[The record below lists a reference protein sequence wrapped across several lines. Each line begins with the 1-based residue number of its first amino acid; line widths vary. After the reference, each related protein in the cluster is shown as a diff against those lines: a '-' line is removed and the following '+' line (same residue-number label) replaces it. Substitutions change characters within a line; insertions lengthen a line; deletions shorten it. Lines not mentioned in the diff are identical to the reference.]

1 MTLPTEK
8 AAVPFDETKLALP
21 GGIAAANA
29 IVSRLLAAIAP
40 GIVVIDHRNLVRHVD
55 AAAREPGETLM
66 TFDTTHFFAPVQVC
80 RGEGMFERWCCL

>member
-8 AAVPFDETKLALP
+8 ANSAFDETKLALP

-29 IVSRLLAAIAP
+29 IAARLLAAIAP
-40 GIVVIDHRNLVRHVD
+40 GIVVLHHGNLVRHVD

-66 TFDTTHFFAPVQVC
+66 TFDTTHFFAPVQVG
-80 RGEGMFERWCCL
+80 RADGERSGG